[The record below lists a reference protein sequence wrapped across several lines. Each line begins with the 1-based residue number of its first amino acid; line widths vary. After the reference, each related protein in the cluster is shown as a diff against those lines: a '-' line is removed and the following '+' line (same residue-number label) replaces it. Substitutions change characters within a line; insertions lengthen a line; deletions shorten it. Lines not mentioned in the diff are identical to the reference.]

1 MLCIATMTTPPD
13 WFNILTDGIILI
25 KNNRVEEMN
34 TAALE
39 FMGISAFF
47 KGQPLIT
54 VVRDHR
60 IEQAFLEQ
68 RVTQVEKSGRTLLIT
83 PFKDGLL
90 IRNMSEIKEAQ
101 QDTRE
106 LLAVLSHELR
116 TPVATIQA
124 TLEALQND
132 IPKALEKKFLS
143 RANDE
148 AQRLVRLLEDLTV
161 DVRPPD
167 YRRIF
172 LPDVVA
178 RVAALVQQTLSE
190 NHVELITQIEPLTVW
205 ADSDKLM
212 QVMINLLEN
221 AAIHGPKYQ
230 TISLKAYPYNDTLA
244 YVVVQDRGKPLPE
257 NDFEPLFK
265 PHARGASV
273 KTKGT
278 GLGLYIVRNIAEK
291 WQGTAWGKP
300 LADGNEFGF
309 SVQIR

>member
-1 MLCIATMTTPPD
+1 MNDIINNELPE
-13 WFNILTDGIILI
+13 WFNILTDGLILI
-25 KNNRVEEMN
+25 KKNRVERLN

-39 FMGISAFF
+39 FMGISEVPNH
-47 KGQPLIT
+47 QPLIA

-60 IEQAFLEQ
+60 IEQAYLEQ
-68 RVTQVEKSGRTLLIT
+68 KTIEVEKAGRTLLIT
-83 PFKDGLL
+83 PFNSGLL
-90 IRNMSEIKEAQ
+90 IRNMSEIKAAQ

-124 TLEALQND
+124 TLEALQSD
-132 IPKALEKKFLS
+132 IPKELQKKFLS

-148 AQRLVRLLEDLTV
+148 AQRLIRLLEDLTV

-172 LPDVVA
+172 LPEVVA
-178 RVAALVQQTLSE
+178 RVTTLVQQTLSE
-190 NHVELITQIEPLTVW
+190 NHIELIQKIEPLTVW
-205 ADSDKLM
+205 ADNDKLM

-221 AAIHGPKYQ
+221 AAIHGPKN
-230 TISLKAYPYNDTLA
+230 KAVTLHAYLYDDTLA
-244 YVVVQDRGKPLPE
+244 HVVVHDQGKPLAQD
-257 NDFEPLFK
+257 DFEPLFK

-273 KTKGT
+273 KAKGT

-291 WQGTAWGKP
+291 WQGKAWGKP
-300 LADGNEFGF
+300 LDNGNEFGF